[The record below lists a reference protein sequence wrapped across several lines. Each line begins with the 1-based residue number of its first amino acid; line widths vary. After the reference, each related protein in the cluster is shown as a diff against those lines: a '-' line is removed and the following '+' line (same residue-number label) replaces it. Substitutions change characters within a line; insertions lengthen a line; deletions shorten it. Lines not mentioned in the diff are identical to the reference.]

1 MNRGKKQV
9 ATLNR
14 KRTRWL
20 VCLTDAHV
28 LLTEEGVH
36 VVDICHELAVA
47 EGEISHVPA
56 RLGSC
61 QHLQQ
66 RWEGRKRRLDSESA
80 KKQKKQKHKILSDTQ
95 IFFFLWQAFRSCME
109 CLWIFFGSVKS
120 KSTYDNKQEF
130 RLEGENLSKCSD
142 TLAGLTGI

>member
-1 MNRGKKQV
+1 MNRGEKKQV

-14 KRTRWL
+14 KQTRWL
-20 VCLTDAHV
+20 VSLTDAHV

-47 EGEISHVPA
+47 KGEISHVPA

-80 KKQKKQKHKILSDTQ
+80 KKKKKKSNTKSFLIHK
-95 IFFFLWQAFRSCME
+95 
-109 CLWIFFGSVKS
+109 K
-120 KSTYDNKQEF
+120 NKP
-130 RLEGENLSKCSD
+130 RV
-142 TLAGLTGI
+142 